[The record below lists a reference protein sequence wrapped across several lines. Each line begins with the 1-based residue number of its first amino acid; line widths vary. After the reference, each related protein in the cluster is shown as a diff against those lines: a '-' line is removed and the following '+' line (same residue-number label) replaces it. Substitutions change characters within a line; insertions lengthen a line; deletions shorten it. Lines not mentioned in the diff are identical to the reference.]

1 MIKQEMT
8 RTLQRH
14 FQKRGL
20 CPICGS
26 QIEEFDDVQQ
36 VSYRMGRCR
45 LYTFFHTKCL
55 IEFEFGIRRSMN
67 GNIKEK
73 EEAI

>member
-8 RTLQRH
+8 RTIQRH
-14 FQKRGL
+14 FSRRSA
-20 CPICGS
+20 CPICGK

-55 IEFEFGIRRSMN
+55 IEFEFGVRGSLDAN
-67 GNIKEK
+67 K
-73 EEAI
+73 EEEKAI

>member
-8 RTLQRH
+8 KTIQRH
-14 FQKRGL
+14 FQRRGL
-20 CPICGS
+20 CPICGGL
-26 QIEEFDDVQQ
+26 IEEFDDVQQ

-55 IEFEFGIRRSMN
+55 VDFEFGVRGSLN
-67 GNIKEK
+67 ANKEK
-73 EEAI
+73 EKAI